1 MIEEVL
7 DSIVNALKKAK
18 EKRGKPDFYDTY
30 EDCVEV
36 YKSIKPHADYD
47 YFPHKL
53 FEKKAPNE
61 TPEEFNYRK
70 GIYQPVTVPYFHKA
84 LGVTNRIWNEQ
95 NYDISWSNEEQR
107 DYFYKEYPYW
117 GNLESYFKQ
126 VVNQTTA
133 TDPNAVIC
141 VYPIDLQFSE
151 DGVFNDAVPVT
162 PVAEIF
168 ESKHIWAYKQDEYVA
183 IRDYKS
189 SLVKVGNTTKEEGII
204 LWYFDRNEI
213 YKLVQIGKQSD
224 YEFES
229 TLYYRHDMGMLPAKR
244 LGGLVVQD
252 DSEYFY
258 QSFFSPAVPA
268 LNLALCDSSTLQMS
282 KYAHAFLQKWEY
294 TYECET
300 CSGSGTEE
308 IEGFEEKVSRA
319 CSGCG
324 GSGQKSAFGPLS
336 RYQIKAPDKFTTE
349 PETKMQIPPA
359 GFIELDHSVLEFLE
373 KQVNSNLQK
382 AFELLSIDVMNDE
395 KISGRETATGKAIDR
410 EELYSFLL
418 RYAECVFGTMERVIE
433 WIGTMRFGAA
443 WEMPAI
449 RYPQTFEIRTDAE
462 LSAEMKE
469 APSFAQKTLAA
480 AYADA
485 RFPIQESSSDRI
497 KAIMNLDPLFGSDA
511 KEVVAAV
518 GAGIIPKW
526 KAALH
531 FEINYFLELAIEQ
544 NADFLMLERPAQRAI
559 IEGLAKAAV
568 PEVGLSVD
576 SVLARIAQ

>member
-1 MIEEVL
+1 MIEDVL
-7 DSIVNALKKAK
+7 NSIVKAIKKAK
-18 EKRGKPDFYDTY
+18 EKREMPEFYDTY

-84 LGVTNRIWNEQ
+84 MGVTNRIWNEQ
-95 NYDISWSNEEQR
+95 NYDITWQNEVQR
-107 DYFYKEYPYW
+107 DYFYKEYPHW
-117 GNLESYFKQ
+117 GNLEAYFKQ

-141 VYPIDLQFSE
+141 VYPIDLEFTE

-162 PVAEIF
+162 PITEIF
-168 ESKHIWAYKQDEYVA
+168 ESKLIWAYKQDEYVA
-183 IRDYKS
+183 IRSYQDS
-189 SLVKVGNTTKEEGII
+189 PVKVGNAIKEEGII
-204 LWYFDRNEI
+204 LWYFDRNAI
-213 YKLVQIGKQSD
+213 YKLVQVGKQSD
-224 YEFES
+224 YEFE
-229 TLYYRHDMGMLPAKR
+229 TILYYQHNMDVLPAKR

-252 DSEYFY
+252 DAEFFY

-282 KYAHAFLQKWEY
+282 TNAHAFLQKWEY
-294 TYECET
+294 VYECET
-300 CSGSGTEE
+300 CSGEGTVE

-324 GSGQKSAFGPLS
+324 GTGQKSSFGPLS
-336 RYQIKAPDKFTTE
+336 RYQVKAPDKFTAPIETE
-349 PETKMQIPPA
+349 INIPPA
-359 GFIELDHSVLEFLE
+359 GFIDLDHSILDFLA
-373 KQVNSNLQK
+373 KRVNTHIQN

-395 KISGRETATGKAIDR
+395 KVSGRETATGKAIDR

-418 RYAECVFGTMERVIE
+418 KYAECVFGTLERTID
-433 WIGTMRFGAA
+433 WIGSMRFGES
-443 WEMPAI
+443 WQMPSI

-469 APSFAQKTLAA
+469 APAFAQKTLAA

-485 RFPIQESSSDRI
+485 RFPIQEAKADRI
-497 KAIMNLDPLFGSDA
+497 KAIMQLDPLFG
-511 KEVVAAV
+511 KEMKDVIASV
-518 GAGIIPKW
+518 GAGVTPKW
-526 KAALH
+526 KALLH
-531 FEINYFLELAIEQ
+531 FEIDYFMELAIEQ
-544 NADFLMLERPAQRAI
+544 NPNFLELDRPAQRAI
-559 IEGLAKAAV
+559 IEGLAKAQV
-568 PEVGLSVD
+568 PEVGLSVE
-576 SVLARIAQ
+576 SVLARVAS